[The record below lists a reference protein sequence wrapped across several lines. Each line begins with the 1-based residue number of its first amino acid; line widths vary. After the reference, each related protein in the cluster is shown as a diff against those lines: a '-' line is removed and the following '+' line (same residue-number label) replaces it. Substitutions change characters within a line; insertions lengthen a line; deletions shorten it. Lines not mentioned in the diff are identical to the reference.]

1 MIPYEKC
8 GNTARGASSGVAS
21 GFWHGRCLWTGEP
34 TRGSSSAPANHMSL
48 SLHRTSRARGFTLI
62 EMMVVVVIVGILATL
77 AVIGVRKYILAS
89 KSNEAIHMIGS
100 IKSAQESYKAET
112 FQYLNVSQQSG
123 LTSYYPRAPGEFK
136 SAWNNPSHGDF
147 ARWNELGVDSS
158 GPVQFGYA
166 TTAGIGGSPTDPGL
180 SSGFKYPDVGN
191 SEPWY
196 VVRASSDFDGDST
209 LSVYLSSSQTS
220 EIYFEGEG
228 E

>member
-1 MIPYEKC
+1 
-8 GNTARGASSGVAS
+8 
-21 GFWHGRCLWTGEP
+21 
-34 TRGSSSAPANHMSL
+34 MSL
-48 SLHRTSRARGFTLI
+48 PVYRSSRVRGFTLI

-100 IKSAQESYKAET
+100 IKSAQEAYKSET
-112 FQYLNVSQQSG
+112 FQYLNVSTSG
-123 LTSYYPRAPGEFK
+123 LTSYYPQSPAQIK
-136 SAWNNPSHGDF
+136 SNWNNPSHTDF
-147 ARWNELGVDSS
+147 ARWNTLGVEAS

-166 TTAGIGGSPTDPGL
+166 TTAGVGGSPTDPGL
-180 SSGFKYPDVGN
+180 TSGFKYPDVGN
-191 SEPWY
+191 GEPWY